1 MTVLGEALRSHAMRQ
16 GDQVA
21 IHSGTHGAL
30 SWNDL
35 ASQVEQL
42 TAEFSAVFDHNR
54 PVAIALDAGL
64 ANCVTDLALLEA
76 GIASLPLPPFFT
88 PDQRQHALRAAGAQA
103 MLTPSPDGRDF
114 HIEPLD
120 LPAMPLPAGTAK
132 ISFTSGSTG
141 TPKGI
146 CLSAD
151 HMLAVAN
158 AVVSHVGQDHAGR
171 HLALLPPGILLENV
185 AGFYAALLAGG
196 CTIALPQLEVGLA
209 NPFAPDW
216 GKVLDAIAQNEA
228 TSLILVPELLNGIV
242 RAMDALNVRFPALTL
257 VAVGGARVMP
267 ATLDHATAL
276 GLPVRQ
282 GYGLTECASVVA
294 LESAGDA
301 LRGSVG
307 QSIGVNSITI
317 AADGE
322 IILNGPLFLGTIG
335 APRAT
340 GPLATGDLGQ
350 IDADGRLTILGRKSN
365 LIITSHG
372 RNISPEWV
380 ESLLIEHPAIAQAM
394 VHGDGES
401 TLSALIVP
409 ASPDADIAAAIDRA
423 NGALPGYARVA
434 NWRLVPPFMPVNDML
449 TGNGRLRRDVISQ
462 TYLSG
467 KADSSFYARLVN
479 ETTTQRAL
487 MSSVPQLQAGLTGR
501 ISLATYIA
509 YLTQAYH
516 HVCHTVPLMQEAR
529 ARLAHR
535 PDLIIALDDYI
546 EEETGHEAWILSDIT
561 AAGGDGVAAGQS
573 TPAPA
578 TKAMVD
584 HAYDVI
590 RTGNPIAFFGMVFV
604 LEGTSVAMATH
615 GADAVRKALNLPK
628 NAFSYLTSHGSLDI
642 EHLRF
647 FENLMG
653 TITDPDDQAAII
665 QMAKDIFR
673 LFAAMFAAIPMEPI
687 HEAA

>member
-1 MTVLGEALRSHAMRQ
+1 
-16 GDQVA
+16 
-21 IHSGTHGAL
+21 
-30 SWNDL
+30 
-35 ASQVEQL
+35 
-42 TAEFSAVFDHNR
+42 
-54 PVAIALDAGL
+54 
-64 ANCVTDLALLEA
+64 
-76 GIASLPLPPFFT
+76 
-88 PDQRQHALRAAGAQA
+88 
-103 MLTPSPDGRDF
+103 
-114 HIEPLD
+114 
-120 LPAMPLPAGTAK
+120 
-132 ISFTSGSTG
+132 
-141 TPKGI
+141 
-146 CLSAD
+146 
-151 HMLAVAN
+151 MLAVAG
-158 AVVSHVGQDHAGR
+158 AVVAHVGQDHAGR

-196 CTIALPQLEVGLA
+196 CTIALPQADVGLA
-209 NPFAPDW
+209 NPFAADW
-216 GKVLDAIAQNEA
+216 EKLLHVIAETGA
-228 TSLILVPELLNGIV
+228 TSLILVPELLAGII
-242 RAMDALNVRFPALTL
+242 RTMDASDSRLPALTL

-267 ATLDHATAL
+267 AMLDRATAL

-294 LESAGDA
+294 LEAPGSSN
-301 LRGSVG
+301 RGTVG

-322 IILNGPLFLGTIG
+322 IILDGQLFLGTIG
-335 APRAT
+335 APRT
-340 GPLATGDLGQ
+340 PGPLATGDIGE
-350 IDADGRLTILGRKSN
+350 IDGDGRLSILGRKSN

-380 ESLLIEHPAIAQAM
+380 EGLLVEQPAIAQAM
-394 VHGDGES
+394 VHGEGES
-401 TLSALIVP
+401 ALSALIVP
-409 ASPDADIAAAIDRA
+409 ARPDADIAAAIAQA
-423 NGALPGYARVA
+423 NAALPAYAQVA
-434 NWRLVPPFMPVNDML
+434 QWRLVPPFMPMNDML

-467 KADSSFYARLVN
+467 KAASSFYERLVD
-479 ETTTQRAL
+479 ETITERAL

-535 PDLIIALDDYI
+535 PDLLTALDEYI

-573 TPAPA
+573 APAPA

-584 HAYDVI
+584 HAYHVI
-590 RTGNPIAFFGMVFV
+590 RTGNPAAFFGMVFV

-615 GADAVRKALNLPK
+615 GADAVRAALNLPK
-628 NAFSYLTSHGSLDI
+628 NAFSYLTSHGSLDL

-653 TITDPDDQAAII
+653 TINDPADQAAII

-673 LFAAMFAAIPMEPI
+673 LFAGMFAAIPMEPI